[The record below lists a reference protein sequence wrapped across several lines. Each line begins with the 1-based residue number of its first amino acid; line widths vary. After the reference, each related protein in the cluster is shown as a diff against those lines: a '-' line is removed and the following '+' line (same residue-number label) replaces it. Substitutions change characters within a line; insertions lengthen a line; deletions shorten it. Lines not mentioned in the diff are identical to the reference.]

1 MDLKGIMLSEINQA
15 EKDKYGMASLKC
27 AILKI
32 LEASEY
38 NKRETDSQI

>member
-15 EKDKYGMASLKC
+15 EKDKYGMVSLKC